1 MAAGSEML
9 QRCGLLGERA
19 RQAAA
24 LRAAR
29 CALLRLRGCTDG
41 RRGLG
46 GRCQPGARRVIALG
60 HRARLSLPGWHR
72 PRVVAPVPR
81 RAPNP
86 SRVCS
91 SRARSATV
99 LPLPRPRHKP
109 LRDRAVY
116 QALALSAGSAM
127 AAARTTFAT
136 TGVGREMESPPPPP
150 APVIQPVA
158 AEVPAVSSLETERKR
173 GGRELEEGRGRRERI
188 VEEEEEGAREAAPK
202 VHSFVLAYTLLLAL
216 TALGL
221 TIAGG
226 ATNYWVSVRAGC
238 AQRTAATRR
247 PTAATT

>member
-1 MAAGSEML
+1 M
-9 QRCGLLGERA
+9 
-19 RQAAA
+19 
-24 LRAAR
+24 
-29 CALLRLRGCTDG
+29 
-41 RRGLG
+41 
-46 GRCQPGARRVIALG
+46 
-60 HRARLSLPGWHR
+60 
-72 PRVVAPVPR
+72 
-81 RAPNP
+81 
-86 SRVCS
+86 
-91 SRARSATV
+91 
-99 LPLPRPRHKP
+99 
-109 LRDRAVY
+109 Y